1 MLGLSFPKEDCSV
14 TSEITYEEDRDT
26 KRILDGNLPEN
37 SEKL

>member
-14 TSEITYEEDRDT
+14 MSEITYEEDRDT